1 MNDETNIEYVLQQ
14 NCDKHYT
21 NLTYEKRSENEK
33 QERK

>member
-21 NLTYEKRSENEK
+21 NLTYEKRLEK
-33 QERK
+33 KGK